1 MRKPLSALLLSA
13 LVFHTLPAHAQGIPV
28 IDVSAIAQMITQVAN
43 QMEQI
48 SNQVQMIENQA
59 RTLQTLGGGSFGEL
73 NGNLSQQV
81 GQLNAVM
88 NRVQGIGYQLGGI
101 EQEFN
106 QLFPPGTNW
115 QSVPTQDVAPYY
127 QRWSSQLQDASRT
140 AMDSQG
146 VVRNVQRNVS
156 AAQGILA
163 DAQASDGEVR
173 QLQATNEMLAL
184 LATQLGDMTMT
195 MATTGRVTASAAAA
209 AQTRS
214 DVEAELQRRF
224 LNPPP
229 VPVTN
234 GEAF

>member
-1 MRKPLSALLLSA
+1 MRKRLSAV
-13 LVFHTLPAHAQGIPV
+13 LVSTLAFHALPAMAQGIPV
-28 IDVSAIAQMITQVAN
+28 IDVSAIAQMITQV
-43 QMEQI
+43 
-48 SNQVQMIENQA
+48 SNQVQQIANQVRMIENQA
-59 RTLQTLGGGSFGEL
+59 RSLQTLGGGNFGEL
-73 NGNLSQQV
+73 TRNLAQQA
-81 GQLNAVM
+81 GQLDAM
-88 NRVQGIGYQLGGI
+88 MSRVQGIGYQLGGI

-115 QSVPTQDVAPYY
+115 QSVPTRDVAPYY
-127 QRWSSQLQDASRT
+127 QRWSAQLQDASRT
-140 AMDSQG
+140 AMDGQG

-209 AQTRS
+209 AQARS
-214 DVEAELQRRF
+214 DANRELLRRF
-224 LNPPP
+224 TTPSP
-229 VPVTN
+229 VPS
-234 GEAF
+234 GDGKSF

>member
-1 MRKPLSALLLSA
+1 MRKPLSAVLLSTLA
-13 LVFHTLPAHAQGIPV
+13 FHTLPAKAQGIPV
-28 IDVSAIAQMITQVAN
+28 IDVSAIAQMITQVSN
-43 QMEQI
+43 QVQQI
-48 SNQVQMIENQA
+48 SNQVRMIENQA
-59 RTLQTLGGGSFGEL
+59 RSLQTLGGGNFGEL
-73 NGNLSQQV
+73 NGNLTQQV

-106 QLFPPGTNW
+106 QLFPAGTDW
-115 QSVPTQDVAPYY
+115 QSVPTEDVTPYY
-127 QRWSSQLQDASRT
+127 QRWSAQLQDASRT

-209 AQTRS
+209 AQAKA
-214 DVEAELQRRF
+214 DAEDELRRRF
-224 LNPPP
+224 LFAPPLP
-229 VPVTN
+229 STD